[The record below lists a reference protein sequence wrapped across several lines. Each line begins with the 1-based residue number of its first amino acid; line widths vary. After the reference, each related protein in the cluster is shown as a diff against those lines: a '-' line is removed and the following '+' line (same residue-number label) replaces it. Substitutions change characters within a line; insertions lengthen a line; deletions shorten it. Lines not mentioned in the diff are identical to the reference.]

1 MSHPF
6 DQSFPRLQLTG
17 YTITSPADRRYNCI
31 AWAAGDQ
38 TRWWWPDASECGHWP
53 DGVAREW
60 TTSAFIAAFATLGYA
75 PCSSSELEQGVEKI
89 ALYVSNG
96 RPTHA
101 ARQLP
106 DGTWTSK
113 CGRAEDIR
121 HALGGLSGEVYGEP
135 TVFLSRPRR
144 ASE

>member
-6 DQSFPRLQLTG
+6 EISFPRLPVDG
-17 YTITSPADRRYNCI
+17 YAITSPPDRRYNCI

-38 TRWWWPDASECGHWP
+38 TRWWWPDASECGYWP
-53 DGVAREW
+53 ESLSREW

-75 PCSSSELEQGVEKI
+75 VCETGELADGVEKV
-89 ALYVSNG
+89 ALYVANG

-101 ARQLP
+101 ARQLD
-106 DGTWTSK
+106 DGAWSSK

-121 HALGGLSGEVYGEP
+121 HVLTSLAGEIYGEP
-135 TVFLSRPRR
+135 TIFLARPRSR
-144 ASE
+144 

>member
-6 DQSFPRLQLTG
+6 ETSFPRLPVDG
-17 YTITSPADRRYNCI
+17 YAITSPPDRRYNCI

-38 TRWWWPDASECGHWP
+38 TRWWWPDASECGYWP
-53 DGVAREW
+53 ESVSREW

-75 PCSSSELEQGVEKI
+75 VCETSELADGVEKV
-89 ALYVSNG
+89 ALYVANG

-101 ARQLP
+101 ARQLA
-106 DGTWTSK
+106 DGQWTSK

-121 HALGGLSGEVYGEP
+121 HALQSLAGEFYGEP
-135 TVFLSRPRR
+135 TMFLARQRSP
-144 ASE
+144 